1 MSKVKHFQVKPEHVE
16 AIQFGGKNGKE
27 ISDWVNLFKDRY
39 GVYVEYTDEYL
50 LIISNDGN
58 IEWRA
63 EISDWIVR
71 SFINQYFYVENPA
84 IMADQYIKL

>member
-39 GVYVEYTDEYL
+39 RVYVEYTDEYL
-50 LIISNDGN
+50 LIIGNDGHT
-58 IEWRA
+58 EWRA
-63 EISDWIVR
+63 EIGDWIVR
-71 SFINQYFYVENPA
+71 SFINQYFYVETAA